1 MPLRMTKSFLNA
13 FGRISEYDFLWKTEQ
28 TEIEGIE
35 VFKNVHLR
43 RWINQKELIKH
54 PKTRLLFAH
63 GGYSSFL
70 EAAKTGIPILLVPLF
85 ADQGINAKRAQRFGI
100 CEILDK
106 KTLNDKIVE
115 ELLRKMLNDDRLKI
129 VAMLADNPPSS
140 LSMPSL
146 EYGLRLAVS
155 SKPDYFSL
163 KSAQKLGFLEYFNV
177 DLIIIIFILIYFL
190 SF

>member
-1 MPLRMTKSFLNA
+1 MQKSLLKIKTFLKL
-13 FGRISEYDFLWKTEQ
+13 IS
-28 TEIEGIE
+28 
-35 VFKNVHLR
+35 
-43 RWINQKELIKH
+43 LIKNSFPKEH

-115 ELLRKMLNDDRLKI
+115 ELLRKMLNDDRYYRNARK
-129 VAMLADNPPSS
+129 
-140 LSMPSL
+140 LS
-146 EYGLRLAVS
+146 V
-155 SKPDYFSL
+155 F
-163 KSAQKLGFLEYFNV
+163 
-177 DLIIIIFILIYFL
+177 
-190 SF
+190 